1 MIRLQKA
8 PFFIADFEIQYE
20 WYFSEVGEDIAE
32 GYLSSVDDTLQF
44 LCHHP
49 ALGRERRFR
58 NPRLR
63 GIRSFRVNPPFNQHA
78 IFYRFDASAL
88 FVERVIHGARD
99 LPRRLLQS
107 PGTD

>member
-1 MIRLQKA
+1 MIQLQKA
-8 PFFIADFEIQYE
+8 PYFIADFEIQYE
-20 WYFSEVGEDIAE
+20 WYFSEVGEDTAE
-32 GYLSSVDDTLQF
+32 GYLNAVNDTLQF
-44 LCHHP
+44 LRQNP

-58 NPRLR
+58 NPRLK
-63 GIRSFRVNPPFNQHA
+63 GMRSFRASPPFNQHA

-88 FVERVIHGARD
+88 FAERVIHGARD